1 MRRRDN
7 RLQLLAG
14 AALGVVMSA
23 SALAQAPARI
33 DVSRQGPTARVQ
45 ISLPESE
52 GEGLTANA
60 EVAAGAVLVA
70 RLSEAIEADTA
81 EITSAL
87 PDYVAMARLDPDGRT
102 LRLALN
108 RTLEGRVSV
117 SHNIIAIDIAPPG
130 ATPLPDVV
138 SPYELAQRERERQA
152 QARAA
157 AAAAAAAAPPPALP
171 VDLRVG
177 EATEYTRLVFQWP
190 QEVTYSLE
198 QGDDRAVLTFSRAA
212 EINLSE
218 LTASPPRF
226 IDAVTQRDAESLSL
240 SFLLSPGA
248 EARVWSDEPGRV
260 VFDVSVGAA
269 GGAESVLAALS
280 DYADQMEAQSTQ
292 ASQSE
297 SEDDPS
303 IAEDPA
309 EGLGDEG
316 APVIEDRVDPVPA
329 SGVVPLEAR
338 RNGTDVVLSVPWE
351 SLPGAAVFRRGAAIW
366 VVFDAAADLDVGE
379 LSALAGRHIRSYDVL
394 RGPDYTAIRI
404 EAPTSTQTD
413 VRPVGTSWVLTFGE
427 TVDQPPAP
435 IRVLR
440 ETGVNRPARL
450 RFNFSGARSVREV
463 TDPVVGDTLLVL
475 TSDGEKYGVISPR
488 QYVEAIMLP
497 STQGVA
503 LQPLADDL
511 EFTVRPGGA
520 DLTRPGG
527 LALTRAASPGLSG
540 SLDRPVTPGFLDL
553 ASYRGE
559 RPYRDGKVMLQRRAS
574 SLDPEAILNLARF
587 QLGWQL
593 SAEALGL
600 VELAVEE
607 NPSLDA
613 TPEIAALRGVA
624 SYMMGRYEDAERYF
638 SNPVLVNDPAAQP
651 WRGATAAQL
660 GDWPLARRRFE
671 QGREAIYFMDPVWR
685 ARLTALHA
693 MSALKTNDLGAVE
706 PLLNVVI
713 AEDYDPEAR
722 AEAGL
727 VEAGLAAASGNVDQ
741 AIALYDELSRSDWR
755 PAHARALLEKVRLE
769 VADERIPLDEA
780 VEMLESLRFRWRGDD
795 VEVEASTMLGEVY
808 AEAGRYAEALDTMT
822 NALSRFSNTPEAR
835 RLSVRLETLF
845 RDIFLNGDGDR
856 MDPMEALAL
865 WYEHQDLTP
874 PGPDGL
880 RMARRIAA
888 RLVEVDLLEP
898 ASELLAHQVFERNIT
913 MTALARAQVAA
924 DLARV
929 YLIDNRAADALRAL
943 DSTRIAGLPTDL
955 VDERR
960 VLQAR
965 ALAALGRTEHA
976 LELVAYDQGP
986 EADRLRADIAWDG
999 RNWSE
1004 AGRLMET
1011 LLGDRWRSDRPLDPA
1026 EAHDVLR
1033 ALIAYALVQDEAG
1046 MDRVVARYGQ
1056 AMGQTEHAAAFSTV
1070 ANRSVPPG
1078 DSRLSA
1084 LVGQIANVQRTD
1096 ALMAGFGRYDE
1107 AGPES

>member
-1 MRRRDN
+1 MRLRDN
-7 RLQLLAG
+7 RLALLAG
-14 AALGVVMSA
+14 AALGVVMTA

-33 DVSRQGPTARVQ
+33 DVSRQGATARVQ
-45 ISLPESE
+45 ISLPEMD

-70 RLSEAIEADTA
+70 RLSEAIDADMS
-81 EITSAL
+81 EITTAL
-87 PDYVAMARLDPDGRT
+87 PEYVAMARLDPDGRT

-108 RTLEGRVSV
+108 QTLESRVSV
-117 SHNIIAIDIAPPG
+117 SHNIVAIDIAPPG
-130 ATPLPDVV
+130 AAPLPDVV

-157 AAAAAAAAPPPALP
+157 AAAQAAAAPPPVLP

-190 QEVTYSLE
+190 EEVTYALE

-212 EINLSE
+212 DINLSE
-218 LTASPPRF
+218 LIAAPPRF
-226 IDAVTQRDAESLSL
+226 IDGVTQRDAESLSL

-269 GGAESVLAALS
+269 EGTETVIAALAE
-280 DYADQMEAQSTQ
+280 YADQLNAQTG
-292 ASQSE
+292 A
-297 SEDDPS
+297 DP
-303 IAEDPA
+303 ETDPA
-309 EGLGDEG
+309 SEVEAAYGEPQLT
-316 APVIEDRVDPVPA
+316 PTEDQLDPTPP
-329 SGVVPLEAR
+329 SGIVPLEAR
-338 RNGTDVVLSVPWE
+338 RSGTDVVLSVPWQ
-351 SLPGAAVFRRGAAIW
+351 SLPGAAVFRRGSAIW
-366 VVFDAAADLDVGE
+366 IVFDAAAELEVGE
-379 LSALAGRHIRSYDVL
+379 LAALAGRHIRSYEVL
-394 RGPDYTAIRI
+394 TGPDYTAIRI
-404 EAPTSTQTD
+404 EAPNSTQTD
-413 VRPVGTSWVLTFGE
+413 VRAVGTSWVLTFGE

-450 RFNFSGARSVREV
+450 RFNFSGARSVRAV
-463 TDPVVGDTLLVL
+463 ADPMVGDTLLVL

-559 RPYRDGKVMLQRRAS
+559 RPYRDSKVLLQRRAS
-574 SLDPEAILNLARF
+574 DLDPEAILNLARF

-593 SAEALGL
+593 AAEAMGL

-607 NPSLDA
+607 NPSLDS

-624 SYMMGRYEDAERYF
+624 SYMMGRYDDAERFF
-638 SNPVLVNDPAAQP
+638 SHPVLVNDPAAQP
-651 WRGATAAQL
+651 WRGATAARL

-706 PLLNVVI
+706 PLLNFVI

-722 AEAGL
+722 AEAGM

-741 AIALYDELSRSDWR
+741 AVVLYDELSRSDWR

-769 VADERIPLDEA
+769 VAEERIPLDEA

-808 AEAGRYAEALDTMT
+808 AEAGRYAEALDTMS
-822 NALSRFSNTPEAR
+822 NALSRFSETPEAR

-898 ASELLAHQVFERNIT
+898 ASELLAHQVFERTVT

-929 YLIDNRAADALRAL
+929 YLIDNRAPDALRAL
-943 DSTRIAGLPTDL
+943 DSTRIAGLPADL
-955 VDERR
+955 VNERR

-1004 AGRLMET
+1004 AGRLMEA
-1011 LLGDRWRSDRPLDPA
+1011 LLGDRWRDDRPLGAA

-1033 ALIAYALVQDEAG
+1033 ALIAYALVQDEPG
-1046 MDRVVARYGQ
+1046 MDRIVARYGQ
-1056 AMGQTEHAAAFSTV
+1056 AMSQTEHAAAFNTV
-1070 ANRSVPPG
+1070 ANRSVAPG

-1084 LVGQIANVQRTD
+1084 LVGQIANVQRSD
-1096 ALMAGFGRYDE
+1096 ALMAGFGQYDE